1 VLALSGDKPVDKEQ
15 KDLHH
20 IVAKKAARAA
30 AARLVLKAVDIGIN
44 SAENTMEVIR
54 ALHQRLHTDAY
65 YKYVNATVDTAYG
78 GGKGNARTRV
88 VGALNTIRSRIRNM
102 EGAL

>member
-1 VLALSGDKPVDKEQ
+1 
-15 KDLHH
+15 
-20 IVAKKAARAA
+20 
-30 AARLVLKAVDIGIN
+30 
-44 SAENTMEVIR
+44 VIR